1 MTIFK
6 IAENDLVFLKVKKSS
21 FQFLVKFHQSLA
33 SGVSHKNFPYSFVDL
48 QRLTCYF
55 SSANWLIKGRKNKK
69 KFFKWFHSNGKNFWN
84 SNLGGNRISKEIM
97 SKFRNN
103 SILDFSFVELEFI
116 FSAEKST
123 FTMKI
128 KLSVSKNSWAI
139 NVFFYIF
146 SCLKYSMA
154 RVVFGQQINI
164 FRERFKYVIILC
176 WLVLK

>member
-1 MTIFK
+1 
-6 IAENDLVFLKVKKSS
+6 
-21 FQFLVKFHQSLA
+21 
-33 SGVSHKNFPYSFVDL
+33 
-48 QRLTCYF
+48 
-55 SSANWLIKGRKNKK
+55 
-69 KFFKWFHSNGKNFWN
+69 
-84 SNLGGNRISKEIM
+84 M